1 MQSREVAGGLIGA
14 ALLVYLG
21 LAISKGVYNHAV
33 YQLTTTLRGGLVSI
47 IFRKSLGLDAAT
59 ASQGK
64 AVTLMSTDIDAIAS
78 GVKDL
83 HEIWASV
90 LELGIAVYLLNLQ
103 IGAACF
109 VVMIPAVVCSFI
121 TERATDGIGPAR
133 MMWNEGVQ
141 ERVSTTSS
149 MLSQIKGIKMM
160 GLTDYF
166 ATMVQQ
172 LRVAELDMSK
182 KFRMFIVRIILIS
195 NLSDQMTPAVV
206 VTAAVFW
213 TRADGFT
220 ISQAFTSLAI
230 VALVSTPL
238 ANLIG
243 SYPTFV
249 SSVACFGRIQEFLVQ
264 DERRPDQV
272 QDTDAAERKA
282 SVSTTSIPD
291 TTSHT
296 TSKHRAIEMKEMH
309 APQPSEKSG
318 VAISL
323 ENVDVGVEGKDE
335 PILRD
340 ITLSIPRAKYTE
352 VTGVVG
358 CGKSTLLKTILG
370 ELPLTSGGI
379 RFVQLNT
386 LVAFCEQSAWLR
398 NISIK
403 DNIVGQER
411 FEDEWYGRVLF
422 ACDLKKDISRLPK
435 GDDTLVGSGGITLS
449 GGQKQIVAL
458 ARAVFARRSI
468 VLLDDPFS
476 ALDAE
481 TRTKVFSRLLGEE
494 GLLRKGDTTVIHATP
509 AGPRKTT
516 ADNVI
521 LLSKTGS
528 VEQAGPSISLATA
541 FKDVDVEPQPED
553 SIQQNE
559 DVSAAAE
566 TSETKEGDATQRQSG
581 DFSLYK
587 FYLRSIGP
595 ALTIA
600 FILAAATYIF
610 LGFMPHIWLRI
621 WTERGTNDGSRG
633 AYFGAYLAFCIGTVL
648 FSGLAIGLF
657 FVIVIPHSATRL
669 HWQLLDSVL
678 KAPLWFFTI
687 VDSGVTLNRFSQD
700 MTLVDQTL
708 PTAFF
713 EVVIDTLVAIASA
726 ALIAS
731 GAQYFAAIIPFC
743 ALPLYFLQK
752 FYLKTSRQMRHLDLE
767 SKSPLYT
774 HFTETLN
781 GVVTIRAFGW
791 QQEFVKEQLR
801 LLDISQRPYYLLF
814 CIQRWLAIM
823 LDLFVAVIATVLVA
837 FAVQLT
843 NTTSGGAIGLSMVSL
858 MGLNSSLSRLIS
870 SCTNL
875 ETSLGAIARLRDF
888 VRDTPQEDS
897 VDTQSLPPVP
907 QGWPS
912 PGAIDFKSIDARYKT
927 DDENILRELS
937 LSIKPGQKVGIC
949 GRTGSGKTSLLLT
962 LLRLLETPSGSIQ
975 VDDFDLCSL
984 SRKAIR
990 PHFITLPQDPVTLP
1004 GSVRINLDPNA
1015 SFDGESGDKALVEA
1029 LEKTFLWDNVI
1040 KSRGGLDADFADLGL
1055 SHGQQQLFA
1064 LARAI
1069 LHKDQTVA
1077 HRLDTIED
1085 YDVVVVMDN
1094 GKIVE
1099 DTGTMTSING
1109 SDSRGLTHA
1118 PNESAPREIYN
1129 RPVESFLSNV
1139 SRFKLIETTLR
1150 EGEQFA
1156 NALFDTGLAK
1166 KLDAFGVDY
1175 IELRTPVASPQSRK
1189 DCELICGLGLKAKI
1203 LAHVRCHMDDVRA
1216 AVECGVDGVNI
1227 MMGTSALLRQHSHGK
1242 DVAQIIKA
1250 AIEVIEYVKSQGLEV
1265 RFSTEDSFR
1274 SNLVDIL
1281 SVYKTVD
1288 KIGVNRVGVAD
1299 TVGCANPRQVYDLI
1313 QTLRGVVS
1321 CDIETH
1327 FHDDTGC
1334 ATANA
1339 YTALE
1344 AGATH
1349 IDVTVLG
1356 IGERN
1361 GITPLGGF
1369 MARMIVQNPVQ
1380 INTPFN
1386 NPITGFCAFTHKS
1399 GYHAKGVLS
1408 HPSNYEIINPEDFG
1422 MTRYV
1427 HFESRLTGWHAVK
1440 TRVSQL
1446 DLDMPDD
1453 QVRIVTE
1460 KIKTLADIRPLAIE
1474 DADSIIR
1481 SFHAG
1486 QSRDQ

>member
-1 MQSREVAGGLIGA
+1 MSA
-14 ALLVYLG
+14 AAHRNEAMTYTQFYRQIQERATQYHVPGPFKDFGKGPELGKCGIDDPWTCVY
-21 LAISKGVYNHAV
+21 SHAV

-47 IFRKSLGLDAAT
+47 IFRKSLGLDAT
-59 ASQGK
+59 IASQAK

-109 VVMIPAVVCSFI
+109 VVIIPAVVCSFI

-133 MMWNEGVQ
+133 MMWNKGVQ

-149 MLSQIKGIKMM
+149 MLAQIKGIKMM

-166 ATMVQQ
+166 ATMVQK

-243 SYPTFV
+243 SYPTFA

-264 DERRPDQV
+264 EERRPEQV
-272 QDTDAAERKA
+272 QDTEAAERKA
-282 SVSTTSIPD
+282 TVSTASIPN

-296 TSKHRAIEMKEMH
+296 TSKHRVIEMKEMRSR
-309 APQPSEKSG
+309 QPSEKSD

-323 ENVDVGVEGKDE
+323 ENVTVGVEGKDE

-340 ITLSIPRAKYTE
+340 IMLSIPRAKYTE

-370 ELPLTSGGI
+370 ELALISGSI
-379 RFVQLNT
+379 RFAQPNMS
-386 LVAFCEQSAWLR
+386 VAFCEQSAWLR

-403 DNIVGQER
+403 DNIVGQQR
-411 FEDEWYGRVLF
+411 FDDEWYGRVVF
-422 ACDLKKDISRLPK
+422 ACDLRQDIARLPK
-435 GDDTLVGSGGITLS
+435 GDDTLVGSGGINLS
-449 GGQKQIVAL
+449 GGQKQRVAL

-494 GLLRKGDTTVIHATP
+494 GLLRKGDTTVIHTTP
-509 AGPRKTT
+509 AGPRKKI

-528 VEQAGPSISLATA
+528 VEQAGPSISIATA
-541 FKDVDVEPQPED
+541 FKDVDVQPQPDD
-553 SIQQNE
+553 SIQQDE
-559 DVSAAAE
+559 DVSAAAK
-566 TSETKEGDATQRQSG
+566 TPETKDEDATQRQSG

-595 ALTIA
+595 TLTIA

-610 LGFMPHIWLRI
+610 LGFMPNIWLRI
-621 WTERGTNDGSRG
+621 WIERGTNDGSRD

-657 FVIVIPHSATRL
+657 FVVVIPHSASRL

-678 KAPLWFFTI
+678 KAPLWFFTT

-713 EVVIDTLVAIASA
+713 EVVLDTLVAIASV

-731 GAQYFAAIIPFC
+731 GAQYFAAIIPFSV
-743 ALPLYFLQK
+743 LPLYFLQK

-814 CIQRWLAIM
+814 CIQRWLAVM

-837 FAVQLT
+837 FAVKLT

-870 SCTNL
+870 SWTNL

-888 VRDTPQEDS
+888 VRDSPQEDG
-897 VDTQSLPPVP
+897 VDAQRLPPVP

-912 PGAIDFKSIDARYKT
+912 SGAIEFKRIDARYKT
-927 DDENILRELS
+927 DDENVLRELS

-975 VDDFDLCSL
+975 VDNVDLCSL
-984 SRKAIR
+984 SRKAVR
-990 PHFITLPQDPVTLP
+990 PHLITLPQDPVTLP
-1004 GSVRINLDPNA
+1004 GSVRTNLDPNA
-1015 SFDGESGDKALVEA
+1015 SFNGESGDKALVEA
-1029 LEKTFLWDNVI
+1029 LEKTFLWDDVI
-1040 KSRGGLDADFADLGL
+1040 KSRGGLDADFAELGL

-1069 LHKDQTVA
+1069 LHKDQSMVVLLDEATSSVDHGTDKMLQKVLREELASHTILAVA

-1094 GKIVE
+1094 ETKIKMQE
-1099 DTGTMTSING
+1099 PPIDT
-1109 SDSRGLTHA
+1109 
-1118 PNESAPREIYN
+1118 
-1129 RPVESFLSNV
+1129 
-1139 SRFKLIETTLR
+1139 
-1150 EGEQFA
+1150 
-1156 NALFDTGLAK
+1156 
-1166 KLDAFGVDY
+1166 KLDDFGVDY
-1175 IELRTPVASPQSRK
+1175 IELTTPVASPQSRK
-1189 DCELICGLGLKAKI
+1189 DCELIYGLDLKAKI

-1250 AIEVIEYVKSQGLEV
+1250 AIKVIEYVKSQGLEV
-1265 RFSTEDSFR
+1265 RFSTEDFFR

-1299 TVGCANPRQVYDLI
+1299 TIGCANPRQVYDLI
-1313 QTLRGVVS
+1313 QTLRRVVS

-1369 MARMIVQNPVQ
+1369 MARLIVQNREYVTSKYKLHMIKELEDMVAEAVK

-1427 HFESRLTGWHAVK
+1427 HFESRLTGWHAVR

-1446 DLDMPDD
+1446 GLEMPDD
-1453 QVRIVTE
+1453 QVRIVQVQAE
-1460 KIKTLADIRPLAIE
+1460 
-1474 DADSIIR
+1474 
-1481 SFHAG
+1481 
-1486 QSRDQ
+1486 

>member
-47 IFRKSLGLDAAT
+47 IFRKSLRLNAAT

-109 VVMIPAVVCSFI
+109 VVMIPAVICSFI

-264 DERRPDQV
+264 DERRPEQV

-309 APQPSEKSG
+309 VPQPSEKSG

-323 ENVDVGVEGKDE
+323 ENVNVGVEGKDD

-370 ELPLTSGGI
+370 ELPLISGSI
-379 RFVQLNT
+379 RFAQLNMS
-386 LVAFCEQSAWLR
+386 VAFCEQSAWLR

-403 DNIVGQER
+403 DNIVGQEQ

-422 ACDLKKDISRLPK
+422 ACDLKQDISRLPK

-449 GGQKQIVAL
+449 GGQKQRVAL
-458 ARAVFARRSI
+458 ARAVFARRAI

-521 LLSKTGS
+521 LLSKMGS
-528 VEQAGPSISLATA
+528 VEQTGPSINLATA

-553 SIQQNE
+553 SIQQDE

-566 TSETKEGDATQRQSG
+566 TSETKEEAATQRQSG

-600 FILAAATYIF
+600 FILAASTYIF
-610 LGFMPHIWLRI
+610 LGFMPNIWLRI

-657 FVIVIPHSATRL
+657 FVVVIPHSATRL

-678 KAPLWFFTI
+678 KAPLWFFTT

-713 EVVIDTLVAIASA
+713 EVVLDTLVAIASA

-743 ALPLYFLQK
+743 VLPLYFLQK
-752 FYLKTSRQMRHLDLE
+752 FYLKTSRQMRHLELE

-823 LDLFVAVIATVLVA
+823 LDLFVAVIATVLIA
-837 FAVQLT
+837 FAVKLT

-870 SCTNL
+870 SWTNL

-897 VDTQSLPPVP
+897 VDTESLPPVP

-927 DDENILRELS
+927 DDEIILRELS

-962 LLRLLETPSGSIQ
+962 LLRLLETPSGSVQI
-975 VDDFDLCSL
+975 DDVDLCSL

-1004 GSVRINLDPNA
+1004 GSVRTNLDPNA

-1029 LEKTFLWDNVI
+1029 LEKTFLCDDVI
-1040 KSRGGLDADFADLGL
+1040 KSRGGLDAEFAELGL

-1069 LHKDQTVA
+1069 LHKDQSKVVLLDEATSSVDHGTDKMLQKVVREELASHTILAVA

-1094 GKIVE
+1094 GRIVE
-1099 DTGTMTSING
+1099 VGN
-1109 SDSRGLTHA
+1109 
-1118 PNESAPREIYN
+1118 PRQ
-1129 RPVESFLSNV
+1129 
-1139 SRFKLIETTLR
+1139 LR
-1150 EGEQFA
+1150 EQ
-1156 NALFDTGLAK
+1156 TGSAFQRLYAAK
-1166 KLDAFGVDY
+1166 KLDEFGVDY
-1175 IELRTPVASPQSRK
+1175 IELTTPVASPQSRK

-1299 TVGCANPRQVYDLI
+1299 TIGCANPRQVYDLI

-1334 ATANA
+1334 AIANA

-1344 AGATH
+1344 AGTTH

-1369 MARMIVQNPVQ
+1369 MARMIVQNREYVTSKYQLHMLKELEDMVAEAVQ

-1399 GYHAKGVLS
+1399 GHHAKGVMS

-1446 DLDMPDD
+1446 GLDMPDV
-1453 QVRIVTE
+1453 QVRIV
-1460 KIKTLADIRPLAIE
+1460 
-1474 DADSIIR
+1474 
-1481 SFHAG
+1481 
-1486 QSRDQ
+1486 

>member
-166 ATMVQQ
+166 ATIVQQ
-172 LRVAELDMSK
+172 LRIAELDMSK

-264 DERRPDQV
+264 DERRPEQV
-272 QDTDAAERKA
+272 QDTDASERKA
-282 SVSTTSIPD
+282 SMSTTSIPD

-309 APQPSEKSG
+309 APQSSEKSG

-323 ENVDVGVEGKDE
+323 ENVNVGVEGKDE

-370 ELPLTSGGI
+370 ELPLISGSI
-379 RFVQLNT
+379 RFAQLNMS
-386 LVAFCEQSAWLR
+386 VAFCEQSAWLR

-403 DNIVGQER
+403 DNIVGQEQ

-422 ACDLKKDISRLPK
+422 ACDLKQDISRLPK

-449 GGQKQIVAL
+449 GGQKQRVAL
-458 ARAVFARRSI
+458 ARAVFARRAI

-521 LLSKTGS
+521 LFSKTGS
-528 VEQAGPSISLATA
+528 VEQTGPSINLATA

-553 SIQQNE
+553 SIQQDE
-559 DVSAAAE
+559 DVRAAAE
-566 TSETKEGDATQRQSG
+566 TSETKEEDATQRQSG

-595 ALTIA
+595 ALTIT

-610 LGFMPHIWLRI
+610 LGFMPNIWLRI

-657 FVIVIPHSATRL
+657 FVVVIPHSATRL

-678 KAPLWFFTI
+678 KAPLWFFTT

-713 EVVIDTLVAIASA
+713 EVVLDTLVAIASA

-743 ALPLYFLQK
+743 VLPLYFLQK

-837 FAVQLT
+837 FAVKLT

-870 SCTNL
+870 SWTNL

-927 DDENILRELS
+927 DDEIILRELS

-962 LLRLLETPSGSIQ
+962 LLRLLETPSGSVQI
-975 VDDFDLCSL
+975 DDVDLCSL

-1004 GSVRINLDPNA
+1004 GSVRTNLDPNA

-1029 LEKTFLWDNVI
+1029 LEKTFLWDDVI
-1040 KSRGGLDADFADLGL
+1040 KSRGGLDAVFAELGL
-1055 SHGQQQLFA
+1055 SHGQQQLLA

-1069 LHKDQTVA
+1069 LHKDQSKVVLLDEATSSVDHGTDKMLQKVLREELASHTILAVA

-1094 GKIVE
+1094 GRIVE
-1099 DTGTMTSING
+1099 NTGTMTSING
-1109 SDSRGLTHA
+1109 SDSHGLTHA

-1156 NALFDTGLAK
+1156 NAFFDT
-1166 KLDAFGVDY
+1166 
-1175 IELRTPVASPQSRK
+1175 
-1189 DCELICGLGLKAKI
+1189 
-1203 LAHVRCHMDDVRA
+1203 
-1216 AVECGVDGVNI
+1216 
-1227 MMGTSALLRQHSHGK
+1227 
-1242 DVAQIIKA
+1242 
-1250 AIEVIEYVKSQGLEV
+1250 
-1265 RFSTEDSFR
+1265 
-1274 SNLVDIL
+1274 
-1281 SVYKTVD
+1281 
-1288 KIGVNRVGVAD
+1288 
-1299 TVGCANPRQVYDLI
+1299 
-1313 QTLRGVVS
+1313 
-1321 CDIETH
+1321 ET
-1327 FHDDTGC
+1327 
-1334 ATANA
+1334 
-1339 YTALE
+1339 
-1344 AGATH
+1344 
-1349 IDVTVLG
+1349 
-1356 IGERN
+1356 
-1361 GITPLGGF
+1361 
-1369 MARMIVQNPVQ
+1369 
-1380 INTPFN
+1380 
-1386 NPITGFCAFTHKS
+1386 
-1399 GYHAKGVLS
+1399 
-1408 HPSNYEIINPEDFG
+1408 
-1422 MTRYV
+1422 
-1427 HFESRLTGWHAVK
+1427 
-1440 TRVSQL
+1440 
-1446 DLDMPDD
+1446 
-1453 QVRIVTE
+1453 
-1460 KIKTLADIRPLAIE
+1460 KIKMQEPPIGTA
-1474 DADSIIR
+1474 
-1481 SFHAG
+1481 
-1486 QSRDQ
+1486 

>member
-1 MQSREVAGGLIGA
+1 MKLLLVLLEEIPKSGFPGPSSKEEISGPVNRSVFGWLNPLFLLGSRDTLHVEDLGNIDRKFDSARLLSKLSSSWDSSNRSAKHALLKSTLSAFRTGYLAPILPRLCLAAFNFSQPFLIKSIIEFVGESRDMQSREVAGGLIGA

-47 IFRKSLGLDAAT
+47 IFRKSLMLDAAT

-249 SSVACFGRIQEFLVQ
+249 SSLACFDRIQEFLSQ
-264 DERRPDQV
+264 DERIPEKV
-272 QDTDAAERKA
+272 QDTDAAERKT
-282 SVSTTSIPD
+282 SVSTGSIPD
-291 TTSHT
+291 TMSHT

-309 APQPSEKSG
+309 AQQPSEKSG

-323 ENVDVGVEGKDE
+323 ENVAVGVEGKDE

-370 ELPLTSGGI
+370 ELPLNGGSI
-379 RFVQLNT
+379 RFLKPNMSIS
-386 LVAFCEQSAWLR
+386 FCEQSAWLQ

-411 FEDEWYGRVLF
+411 FDDEWYGRVLF
-422 ACDLKKDISRLPK
+422 ACDLKQDISRLPK

-449 GGQKQIVAL
+449 GGQKQRVAL

-494 GLLRKGDTTVIHATP
+494 GLLRKGDTTVIHAIP
-509 AGPRKTT
+509 AGPRKSI
-516 ADNVI
+516 ADNCV

-528 VEQAGPSISLATA
+528 VEQAGPSINLATA
-541 FKDVDVEPQPED
+541 FKDVNFEPHPED
-553 SIQQNE
+553 SIQQDE
-559 DVSAAAE
+559 DGNAATE
-566 TSETKEGDATQRQSG
+566 TSKSKTSETEDDNATQRHSG

-595 ALTIA
+595 ALTIT
-600 FILAAATYIF
+600 FILAAASYIF
-610 LGFMPHIWLRI
+610 LGFMPNIWLRI
-621 WTERGTNDGSRG
+621 WTERGTNDGNRG
-633 AYFGAYLAFCIGTVL
+633 DYFGAYLAFCIGTVL

-657 FVIVIPHSATRL
+657 FVVVIPHSATRL

-678 KAPLWFFTI
+678 KAPLWFFTT

-713 EVVIDTLVAIASA
+713 EVVLDTLVAIASA

-743 ALPLYFLQK
+743 VLPLYFLQK

-791 QQEFVKEQLR
+791 QREFVKEQLR

-837 FAVQLT
+837 FAVKLT

-870 SCTNL
+870 SWTNL

-888 VRDTPQEDS
+888 VRDTPQEDG
-897 VDTQSLPPVP
+897 VDTQRLPPVP

-912 PGAIDFKSIDARYKT
+912 SGAIDFKSIDARYKT
-927 DDENILRELS
+927 DDENVLRELS

-975 VDDFDLCSL
+975 VDGIDLCSL

-990 PHFITLPQDPVTLP
+990 PHFITLPQDPVTIP
-1004 GSVRINLDPNA
+1004 GSVRTNLDPNA
-1015 SFDGESGDKALVEA
+1015 SFNGVSGDEA
-1029 LEKTFLWDNVI
+1029 LEEALAKTFLWDDII
-1040 KSRGGLDADFADLGL
+1040 KSRGGLDADFVELGL

-1069 LHKDQTVA
+1069 LHKDQSKIVLLDEATSSADHATDKKLQEVLREELASHTILAVA

-1094 GKIVE
+1094 GRIVE
-1099 DTGTMTSING
+1099 
-1109 SDSRGLTHA
+1109 
-1118 PNESAPREIYN
+1118 
-1129 RPVESFLSNV
+1129 
-1139 SRFKLIETTLR
+1139 
-1150 EGEQFA
+1150 
-1156 NALFDTGLAK
+1156 
-1166 KLDAFGVDY
+1166 
-1175 IELRTPVASPQSRK
+1175 
-1189 DCELICGLGLKAKI
+1189 
-1203 LAHVRCHMDDVRA
+1203 
-1216 AVECGVDGVNI
+1216 
-1227 MMGTSALLRQHSHGK
+1227 
-1242 DVAQIIKA
+1242 
-1250 AIEVIEYVKSQGLEV
+1250 
-1265 RFSTEDSFR
+1265 
-1274 SNLVDIL
+1274 
-1281 SVYKTVD
+1281 
-1288 KIGVNRVGVAD
+1288 VG
-1299 TVGCANPRQVYDLI
+1299 NPRQLQE
-1313 QTLRGVVS
+1313 QTGSAFQRLY
-1321 CDIETH
+1321 
-1327 FHDDTGC
+1327 
-1334 ATANA
+1334 A
-1339 YTALE
+1339 Y
-1344 AGATH
+1344 
-1349 IDVTVLG
+1349 
-1356 IGERN
+1356 
-1361 GITPLGGF
+1361 
-1369 MARMIVQNPVQ
+1369 
-1380 INTPFN
+1380 
-1386 NPITGFCAFTHKS
+1386 
-1399 GYHAKGVLS
+1399 
-1408 HPSNYEIINPEDFG
+1408 
-1422 MTRYV
+1422 
-1427 HFESRLTGWHAVK
+1427 
-1440 TRVSQL
+1440 
-1446 DLDMPDD
+1446 
-1453 QVRIVTE
+1453 
-1460 KIKTLADIRPLAIE
+1460 
-1474 DADSIIR
+1474 
-1481 SFHAG
+1481 
-1486 QSRDQ
+1486 

>member
-78 GVKDL
+78 EVKDL

-323 ENVDVGVEGKDE
+323 ENVNVGVEGKDE

-566 TSETKEGDATQRQSG
+566 TSETKEVDATQRQSG

-610 LGFMPHIWLRI
+610 LGFMPNIWLRI

-633 AYFGAYLAFCIGTVL
+633 AYFGAYLAFYIYRD
-648 FSGLAIGLF
+648 A
-657 FVIVIPHSATRL
+657 
-669 HWQLLDSVL
+669 L
-678 KAPLWFFTI
+678 K
-687 VDSGVTLNRFSQD
+687 
-700 MTLVDQTL
+700 
-708 PTAFF
+708 
-713 EVVIDTLVAIASA
+713 
-726 ALIAS
+726 
-731 GAQYFAAIIPFC
+731 
-743 ALPLYFLQK
+743 
-752 FYLKTSRQMRHLDLE
+752 H
-767 SKSPLYT
+767 
-774 HFTETLN
+774 
-781 GVVTIRAFGW
+781 
-791 QQEFVKEQLR
+791 
-801 LLDISQRPYYLLF
+801 
-814 CIQRWLAIM
+814 
-823 LDLFVAVIATVLVA
+823 
-837 FAVQLT
+837 
-843 NTTSGGAIGLSMVSL
+843 
-858 MGLNSSLSRLIS
+858 
-870 SCTNL
+870 
-875 ETSLGAIARLRDF
+875 
-888 VRDTPQEDS
+888 
-897 VDTQSLPPVP
+897 
-907 QGWPS
+907 
-912 PGAIDFKSIDARYKT
+912 
-927 DDENILRELS
+927 
-937 LSIKPGQKVGIC
+937 
-949 GRTGSGKTSLLLT
+949 
-962 LLRLLETPSGSIQ
+962 
-975 VDDFDLCSL
+975 
-984 SRKAIR
+984 
-990 PHFITLPQDPVTLP
+990 
-1004 GSVRINLDPNA
+1004 
-1015 SFDGESGDKALVEA
+1015 
-1029 LEKTFLWDNVI
+1029 
-1040 KSRGGLDADFADLGL
+1040 
-1055 SHGQQQLFA
+1055 
-1064 LARAI
+1064 
-1069 LHKDQTVA
+1069 
-1077 HRLDTIED
+1077 
-1085 YDVVVVMDN
+1085 
-1094 GKIVE
+1094 
-1099 DTGTMTSING
+1099 
-1109 SDSRGLTHA
+1109 
-1118 PNESAPREIYN
+1118 
-1129 RPVESFLSNV
+1129 
-1139 SRFKLIETTLR
+1139 
-1150 EGEQFA
+1150 
-1156 NALFDTGLAK
+1156 
-1166 KLDAFGVDY
+1166 
-1175 IELRTPVASPQSRK
+1175 
-1189 DCELICGLGLKAKI
+1189 
-1203 LAHVRCHMDDVRA
+1203 
-1216 AVECGVDGVNI
+1216 
-1227 MMGTSALLRQHSHGK
+1227 
-1242 DVAQIIKA
+1242 
-1250 AIEVIEYVKSQGLEV
+1250 
-1265 RFSTEDSFR
+1265 
-1274 SNLVDIL
+1274 
-1281 SVYKTVD
+1281 
-1288 KIGVNRVGVAD
+1288 
-1299 TVGCANPRQVYDLI
+1299 PRQ
-1313 QTLRGVVS
+1313 
-1321 CDIETH
+1321 
-1327 FHDDTGC
+1327 
-1334 ATANA
+1334 
-1339 YTALE
+1339 
-1344 AGATH
+1344 
-1349 IDVTVLG
+1349 
-1356 IGERN
+1356 
-1361 GITPLGGF
+1361 P
-1369 MARMIVQNPVQ
+1369 
-1380 INTPFN
+1380 
-1386 NPITGFCAFTHKS
+1386 
-1399 GYHAKGVLS
+1399 HA
-1408 HPSNYEIINPEDFG
+1408 
-1422 MTRYV
+1422 
-1427 HFESRLTGWHAVK
+1427 
-1440 TRVSQL
+1440 
-1446 DLDMPDD
+1446 
-1453 QVRIVTE
+1453 
-1460 KIKTLADIRPLAIE
+1460 
-1474 DADSIIR
+1474 
-1481 SFHAG
+1481 
-1486 QSRDQ
+1486 